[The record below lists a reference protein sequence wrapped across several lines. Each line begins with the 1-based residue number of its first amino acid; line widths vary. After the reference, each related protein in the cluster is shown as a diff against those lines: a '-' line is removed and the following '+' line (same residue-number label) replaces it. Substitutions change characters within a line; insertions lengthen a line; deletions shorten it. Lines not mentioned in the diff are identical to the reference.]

1 MPRKSDKP
9 EQPRFE
15 PEIIPPDHARQRDR
29 APQNGDWRQPAWSQ
43 SWRPYGTSQAGGN
56 YRVYVGRV
64 GPFGVAM
71 LMLALAILT
80 FVIFFA
86 VLGAVLIWL
95 PVIAALVVVAA
106 IFRFLR
112 R

>member
-9 EQPRFE
+9 EQPRVE
-15 PEIIPPDHARQRDR
+15 PEIIPPDRARQST
-29 APQNGDWRQPAWSQ
+29 DWRQPAW
-43 SWRPYGTSQAGGN
+43 RPYGPGEAGATGS

-71 LMLALAILT
+71 LALAFTLLAAVIVFAIIGAVLFWIPILALA
-80 FVIFFA
+80 
-86 VLGAVLIWL
+86 
-95 PVIAALVVVAA
+95 VVAAA

>member
-9 EQPRFE
+9 EQPSVE
-15 PEIIPPDHARQRDR
+15 PEIIPPDRTRQ
-29 APQNGDWRQPAWSQ
+29 GVDWRQPAWSQ
-43 SWRPYGTSQAGGN
+43 SWRPHGPNQASGT

-64 GPFGVAM
+64 GPFGIAM
-71 LMLALAILT
+71 LMLAFAILA

-86 VLGAVLIWL
+86 VLGAVLIWI

>member
-9 EQPRFE
+9 EQPRVE
-15 PEIIPPDHARQRDR
+15 PEIIPPDRVR
-29 APQNGDWRQPAWSQ
+29 PGMDWRQPAW
-43 SWRPYGTSQAGGN
+43 RPDGSGEAGGS

-71 LMLALAILT
+71 LALAFAIVAA
-80 FVIFFA
+80 VIVFA
-86 VLGAVLIWL
+86 IIGAVLFWI
-95 PVIAALVVVAA
+95 PMVALVVVAAA